1 MARMNKVTAILGRR
15 GTGKTTYLKELIES
29 YKTAL
34 PNQKVLILDT
44 LDHPAYREIPLIN
57 ENLLKR
63 WKKPAVY
70 RMYSSDTDN
79 LLSEVEKHY
88 NNGLLILEDASK
100 YLRRQLSDDV
110 RRFIFDSKQKNLD
123 IIFLFHGFMAMPKE
137 LYSIID
143 NLVLFKTDDPSFR
156 KNAIMNYQE
165 VKEVYDRVMQHP
177 SPYYN
182 ETITIY

>member
-1 MARMNKVTAILGRR
+1 MNKVTAILGRR
-15 GTGKTTYLKELIES
+15 GTGKTTYLKELI
-29 YKTAL
+29 KTYNEAL
-34 PNQKVLILDT
+34 PNQKILILDT
-44 LDHPAYREIPLIN
+44 LDHPSYRDIPVID
-57 ENLLKR
+57 EKLLQR
-63 WKKPAVY
+63 WKKPAIY

-79 LLSEVEKHY
+79 LLLKVEQHY

-100 YLRRQLSDDV
+100 YLRRQLSNDV

-156 KNAIMNYQE
+156 KNSIMNYQE
-165 VKEVYDRVMQHP
+165 VKEAYTRVMAHP

>member
-1 MARMNKVTAILGRR
+1 MNKVTAILGRR
-15 GTGKTTYLKELIES
+15 GTGKTTYIKDLVNLYREN
-29 YKTAL
+29 L

-44 LDHPAYREIPLIN
+44 LDHPNYRDVPIIN
-57 ENLLKR
+57 EGLLKR

-70 RMYSSDTDN
+70 RMFDKDTDKLLN
-79 LLSEVEKHY
+79 LVEENYK
-88 NNGLLILEDASK
+88 NGLLILEDASK
-100 YLRRQLSDDV
+100 YLRRQLSADV
-110 RRFIFDSKQKNLD
+110 RSFIFDSKQKNLD

-137 LYSIID
+137 LYSVID

-156 KNAIMNYQE
+156 KTSIINYQE
-165 VKEVYDRVMQHP
+165 VKEVYDRVMAHP